1 VSYVMPGSV
10 ATGFMGGEESMG
22 ADWKV
27 SVDEVA
33 EVVLNLLRHPAR
45 SLPSRVE
52 LRPTK
57 PPRK

>member
-1 VSYVMPGSV
+1 MPGSV
-10 ATGFMGGEESMG
+10 ATGFGGNEESKG

-27 SVDEVA
+27 SPEEVA
-33 EVVLNLLRHPAR
+33 EVILNLLRHPIR

-52 LRPTK
+52 LRPAK